1 MVEDN
6 MKFGAQL
13 GDVESLGLPDWS
25 QPPDK
30 DTQRQKEIN

>member
-6 MKFGAQL
+6 MEVGAQL

-25 QPPDK
+25 QPPDR
-30 DTQRQKEIN
+30 DTETERD